1 MNNFYSNN
9 DEIDLRDLLN
19 SLIRRKIFLLL
30 DYWEVFPYQYLKF

>member
-19 SLIRRKIFLLL
+19 SLIRRKIFLIIGLL
-30 DYWEVFPYQYLKF
+30 GGISYQYLKF